1 MEPVKP
7 IDASAV
13 SKAKAFVIRQME
25 THPQPALMFHNLKH
39 THEVAATAY
48 QLGQMENLSSSDLI
62 LLQVAAWFHDLGYLS
77 TYIGHEESSAAM
89 AKEFLEAI
97 QMSDDGI
104 QQVLD
109 LISATKFNH
118 RPETELEKIL
128 VDADRANM
136 GSREFLQ
143 KGELLR
149 HEWKVYL
156 SKTYNDI
163 EWLEHQLNYIQTTAF
178 NTESAKSLFE
188 ANRQFNIGALQD
200 ALGAKRLKR
209 QQEFHFRWP
218 RQWEREGKGLLRS
231 LFLGILIAITMNV
244 AVLGSEWRAFTQGLL
259 SGILI
264 GLILRWGDK
273 PFDKYITRKF
283 NFPTTLAMGTGLLLS
298 LFIGAEIFTLTFVQY
313 IESGDWVISNDF
325 LQPSLYLGLAWNAFL
340 LSLILNI
347 IKLTSRII
355 GPQIFWSYLRGKY
368 HKPVGEER
376 IFMFIDLNSST
387 GMAETMSLEKYHS
400 LLRNFF
406 NSLSGPVARFNGEI
420 YQYVGDE
427 AVITWPMKE
436 GLNGANCLRCYHRI
450 VQTVERQ
457 QRFYIRKYGF
467 MPDFKVAIHGGWVIA
482 GEIGK
487 TKADIVFHGDV
498 MNTTERIL
506 QQCRNMGQRL
516 LMSEY
521 IAKRL
526 DFPAPMQAVFI
537 DTLTLKGK
545 KKSIGVYTVSTQTVG
560 MIKTKA
566 VDAQE
571 SAERQG
577 LQRQ

>member
-1 MEPVKP
+1 MEAVKP
-7 IDASAV
+7 LDALTV
-13 SKAKAFVIRQME
+13 NKAKAFVIKQME
-25 THPQPALMFHNLKH
+25 NQPMPSLMFHNLKH
-39 THEVAATAY
+39 TTEVAATAKR
-48 QLGQMENLSSSDLI
+48 LGQMENLSANDLI
-62 LLQVAAWFHDLGYLS
+62 LVQLAAWFHDLGYLS
-77 TYIGHEESSAAM
+77 SYIGHEEIGAAI
-89 AKEFLEAI
+89 AKEFLEGMQVPEYAT
-97 QMSDDGI
+97 

-118 RPETELEKIL
+118 IPETILERII

-163 EWLEHQLNYIQTTAF
+163 EWLEHQLNYIQTTQF
-178 NTESAKSLFE
+178 NTESAKTLYE
-188 ANRQFNIGALQD
+188 ANRLLNIEALQD
-200 ALGAKRLKR
+200 ALGEKRLKY

-218 RQWEREGKGLLRS
+218 RLWIREGKDLVRS
-231 LFLGILIAITMNV
+231 LFLGVLIAITMNV
-244 AVLGSEWRAFTQGLL
+244 AVLGSDWQAFTQGLF

-264 GLILRWGDK
+264 GILLHLGDK
-273 PFDKYITRKF
+273 PFNRYITRKF
-283 NFPTTLAMGTGLLLS
+283 NFPITLVLGTALLLI
-298 LFIGAEIFTLTFVQY
+298 LFIGAEIFTLSLVQFPQGGQWA
-313 IESGDWVISNDF
+313 IATEF
-325 LQPSLYLGLAWNAFL
+325 LHPSLYLGLAWNAFL
-340 LSLILNI
+340 FSLILNI
-347 IKLTSRII
+347 LKLSSRII
-355 GPQIFWSYLRGKY
+355 GPQIFWNYLRGKY

-406 NSLSGPVARFNGEI
+406 NSLSGPVGRFNGEI

-427 AVITWPMKE
+427 VVITWPMKE
-436 GLNGANCLRCYHRI
+436 GLTGANCLRCYHHI

-506 QQCRNMGQRL
+506 QQCRNLGQRL

-526 DFPAPMQAVFI
+526 DFPAPMQAIFV
-537 DTLTLKGK
+537 DTLVLKGK
-545 KKSIGVYTVSTQTVG
+545 KKSIGVYTVAIQPKDF
-560 MIKTKA
+560 IKPKR
-566 VDAQE
+566 VESEHDAL
-571 SAERQG
+571 RQG
-577 LQRQ
+577 LERQ